1 MTSSVRQVSVLTF
14 LPHSVFISLLFSP
27 EKFSAAMHPQM
38 LLDLL
43 QVESQKIEE
52 ESEVSLRFETI
63 SSSSD

>member
-1 MTSSVRQVSVLTF
+1 
-14 LPHSVFISLLFSP
+14 VFISLLLFSP
-27 EKFSAAMHPQM
+27 EKFSASMHPQM